1 MSLLSQQVRIPTE
14 QPDDTYRFSIA
25 QFDRMVQ
32 SRTLDEDEA
41 VELLDGIVL
50 RKMPKS
56 PRHRVSARKIIRAL
70 ERVIPEA
77 WHVEKEEPIAIPPD
91 GKPEPDVAVIRREL
105 EFDATRDAPAH
116 LCCLVVEVADAELAR
131 ARSQKLSMYARAM
144 IPVYWIVSLRGG
156 TPPGSG
162 QIEVYTDP
170 DEAGNYRTRAEYK
183 PGDVVPVVVAGVEV
197 GTIGVSD
204 LLPW

>member
-1 MSLLSQQVRIPTE
+1 MPLVAQQIPIPPE
-14 QPDDTYRFSIA
+14 QPDDIYRFTIA

-32 SRTLDEDEA
+32 SGTLDEDDP
-41 VELLDGIVL
+41 VELLNGIVV

-56 PRHRVSARKIIRAL
+56 PRHRVSVRKTLRAL

-105 EFDATRDAPAH
+105 EFDATRDASAE
-116 LCCLVVEVADAELAR
+116 LCCLVVEVADTKLAR
-131 ARSQKLSMYARAM
+131 ARTQKLSIYARAM
-144 IPVYWIVSLRGG
+144 IPVYWIVNLGGG

-162 QIEVYTDP
+162 LVEVYTDP
-170 DEAGNYRTRAEYK
+170 DEAGNYQTRVEYK
-183 PGDVVPVVVAGVEV
+183 PGDAVPVVVAGVQV

-204 LLPW
+204 LLP